1 MKIKIK
7 EDEPNDVCVS
17 MRYYRELKKITKKST
32 KKTKNKKLQKIKIS
46 LNNHNKKRTNAAPV
60 IDL

>member
-17 MRYYRELKKITKKST
+17 MRYYRELKKIT